1 MGGGHDRYGRRSKGD
16 WGRVGKRDRCLVR
29 SNERANG
36 ITESVPTPP
45 AYTRLVDTGVS
56 EPPTS
61 HIVRRFHEARRD
73 RRVVVL
79 QGFHALKHALRF
91 GARVEL
97 VACASPEGLAHL
109 ARGLAPELGAEMQRL
124 AVVLPLDHFK
134 RLGPYVPH
142 TGVVSIAHRAV
153 ADPAAVLARRGGAP
167 VVLLED
173 PRHFGNLGA
182 VVRVAAAAG
191 AAGVLTTGRQDPWD
205 PVAVRGS
212 AGLHFALP
220 VARVERLPDTDRPL
234 LALDPQGE
242 EMRPEAVPG
251 RALLAFGTERAGL
264 SEQLL
269 ARADARLR
277 LPMREGVSSLN
288 LATSVAAV
296 LYGLRLARDK

>member
-1 MGGGHDRYGRRSKGD
+1 VTSE
-16 WGRVGKRDRCLVR
+16 LV
-29 SNERANG
+29 SQ
-36 ITESVPTPP
+36 
-45 AYTRLVDTGVS
+45 DTAVL
-56 EPPTS
+56 
-61 HIVRRFHEARRD
+61 VRRFHEARRD
-73 RRVVVL
+73 GDLVVL

-91 GARVEL
+91 RAHVEL
-97 VACASPEGLAHL
+97 VACADPDELARL
-109 ARGLAPELGAEMQRL
+109 TRGLAPELSVEMERL
-124 AVVLPLDHFK
+124 AVLLPMEAFK

-142 TGVVSIAHRAV
+142 TGVVSIARRV
-153 ADPAAVLARRGGAP
+153 ATDPLVLLAGEEEGS

-182 VVRVAAAAG
+182 VIRVAAAVE

-234 LALDPQGE
+234 LAFDPDGE
-242 EMRPEAVPG
+242 PLRPERIPP
-251 RALLAFGTERAGL
+251 RALLAFGTEREGL

-296 LYGLRLARDK
+296 LYSLRLMRAERHR